1 MSRAAYSVAMTEQ
14 LAGVARAHLLRR
26 DRQEDLCFRLMA
38 SEHGPQQDVP
48 LSFTSLCFPRKMS
61 GTCTETPVLSPR
73 ISRGRWRKLHANGAG
88 LALMHSHPRGR
99 GWQGMSLDDVRAE
112 QGHAGAVF
120 GATGKPFVGLTIAG
134 DGSWSGRFWMRT
146 APRTYARHNCA
157 TVRVVGNR
165 LKVTYLDELAPPPV
179 ATAEQVRTVSAW
191 GAGGPA

>member
-1 MSRAAYSVAMTEQ
+1 MAEAA
-14 LAGVARAHLLRR
+14 
-26 DRQEDLCFRLMA
+26 
-38 SEHGPQQDVP
+38 
-48 LSFTSLCFPRKMS
+48 
-61 GTCTETPVLSPR
+61 
-73 ISRGRWRKLHANGAG
+73 ANGAG

-120 GATGKPFVGLTIAG
+120 GATRKPFVGLTIAG

-165 LKVTYLDELAPPPV
+165 MKVTYLDELAPPPLQLPSRFAPYRHGV
-179 ATAEQVRTVSAW
+179 QETQRDIARLRVGLIGSGSVGGLVGDAIARTASKT
-191 GAGGPA
+191 